1 MKKRMTRLLITA
13 LTVLTIGLAV
23 VPSTNIS
30 AATHRCPGCGAAVS
44 QKLTKKTKKQI
55 VVTKKVTKKKIRREY
70 QYKLLNKQYN
80 GNSTAETLYAS
91 KNKTVKHTYTVTGSA
106 TVEFGYASLGLT
118 NTYTY
123 ENSKSTGG
131 GTSKKVPAR
140 QYVGF
145 YVGHPMDVFNV
156 DVVKTTKIHCPWCGK
171 LQKTTTKKFCYQ
183 AKVPLKTKTLY
194 WKSLT
199 NKKNSFSN
207 VIIEK

>member
-1 MKKRMTRLLITA
+1 MTQELMLDMFYAAPELWYVLLLVFLLLLGT
-13 LTVLTIGLAV
+13 LFY
-23 VPSTNIS
+23 
-30 AATHRCPGCGAAVS
+30 S
-44 QKLTKKTKKQI
+44 QIKILKLTEKNYFI
-55 VVTKKVTKKKIRREY
+55 NRDRERY
-70 QYKLLNKQYN
+70 
-80 GNSTAETLYAS
+80 AETLYAS
-91 KNKTVKHTYTVTGSA
+91 RNKTVKHTYTVTGSA

-140 QYVGF
+140 HYVGF